1 MTEQEAVE
9 LKPSPELIAVALA
22 AVAKYRDRLYPT
34 GEDRAALCSAS
45 IVLADAWNRRSTVEA
60 ELKAMTAERDEAAQ
74 GHEDQ
79 VHSLNR
85 QIARI
90 MAERDSALAE
100 VKRLR
105 EAAHAFLAWI
115 HPESMEPGHGAWP
128 LVRQFRAA
136 LSPLPPAPSQ
146 NKEARP

>member
-9 LKPSPELIAVALA
+9 EALKAADWFCGVDVRAGKPLPCPDMGPKQTSGVLA
-22 AVAKYRDRLYPT
+22 AEVRRL
-34 GEDRAALCSAS
+34 RSS
-45 IVLADAWNRRSTVEA
+45 RSTVEA